1 MFGFVVVMSDLV
13 HNVEAIFPLPSLLTA
28 LEIFAEI

>member
-13 HNVEAIFPLPSLLTA
+13 HNVEAIYHLPLPLTA
-28 LEIFAEI
+28 SGNLC